1 MKTHLPEPFI
11 IKIES
16 DEANLNNQFES
27 ALKQE
32 LCNDDKKTISYLKQK
47 LHDSQKRLK
56 NLSYQQKQ
64 QNAYGLLTRNKIIKA
79 NKKLKNENTKL
90 KHKLKEFN
98 ELAGCLNKL
107 CDKFNHL
114 NNVNTKSIT
123 QKSNSCVI
131 PDKVTQLK
139 ILD

>member
-56 NLSYQQKQ
+56 KDVDGNS
-64 QNAYGLLTRNKIIKA
+64 TITI
-79 NKKLKNENTKL
+79 
-90 KHKLKEFN
+90 
-98 ELAGCLNKL
+98 
-107 CDKFNHL
+107 
-114 NNVNTKSIT
+114 NVF
-123 QKSNSCVI
+123 
-131 PDKVTQLK
+131 L
-139 ILD
+139 